1 MEGDWDAGFGDADL
15 PQPHVSLGVAPGGV
29 SLGSGGAL
37 MCVCRA
43 SPMAHVT
50 VLPFPMRKNINSFP
64 LTKGETEAQK
74 GCSSHP
80 MPEEG

>member
-1 MEGDWDAGFGDADL
+1 MPPLGTSSGSRGAVEGDWDAGFGDADL
-15 PQPHVSLGVAPGGV
+15 PQPHVSLGVALRGV

-50 VLPFPMRKNINSFP
+50 VLPFPNG
-64 LTKGETEAQK
+64 KGA
-74 GCSSHP
+74 
-80 MPEEG
+80 